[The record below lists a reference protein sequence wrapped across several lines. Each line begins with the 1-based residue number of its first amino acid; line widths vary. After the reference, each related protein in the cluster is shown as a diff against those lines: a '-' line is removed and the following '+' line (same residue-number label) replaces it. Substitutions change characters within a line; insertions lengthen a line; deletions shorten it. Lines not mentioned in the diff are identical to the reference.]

1 MKWQA
6 TGTPRTKQR
15 IYTIHSLLCF
25 IAILTSTS
33 ALSSTSN
40 TLLAHESGD
49 LVTTVLARVQGG
61 KADGDT
67 VQQKG
72 EFWIISE
79 GYMTGFVC
87 KTRFVV
93 YKMVSMP
100 LTTSICSLKS
110 KETTREEGRTNSTSL
125 KKDHYMSN
133 LGMNV
138 CTFSRKESLSRR
150 QKLVNFLKKK
160 IKTIRWWDHQGNEY
174 K

>member
-6 TGTPRTKQR
+6 TETPRTEQR

-40 TLLAHESGD
+40 TLPAHEPGD

-72 EFWIISE
+72 ELWIISE
-79 GYMTGFVC
+79 GYMTEFAC

-93 YKMVSMP
+93 YKMVPMP
-100 LTTSICSLKS
+100 LTTTICYLRS
-110 KETTREEGRTNSTSL
+110 KETTREEGRSNSTSL

-133 LGMNV
+133 LRMNI

-150 QKLVNFLKKK
+150 QKLMNFLKKK
-160 IKTIRWWDHQGNEY
+160 IKTIRWWDH
-174 K
+174 

>member
-1 MKWQA
+1 M
-6 TGTPRTKQR
+6 
-15 IYTIHSLLCF
+15 
-25 IAILTSTS
+25 
-33 ALSSTSN
+33 
-40 TLLAHESGD
+40 
-49 LVTTVLARVQGG
+49 LARVQGG
-61 KADGDT
+61 KADGET

-79 GYMTGFVC
+79 GYMPGFAC

-100 LTTSICSLKS
+100 LTTTS
-110 KETTREEGRTNSTSL
+110 EEGRTNSTSL

-160 IKTIRWWDHQGNEY
+160 KS
-174 K
+174 KP

>member
-6 TGTPRTKQR
+6 TGTPRTEQR

-40 TLLAHESGD
+40 TDCLWIRRPWHYCVGKSSGRQGWWWYSP
-49 LVTTVLARVQGG
+49 TERGVL
-61 KADGDT
+61 DN
-67 VQQKG
+67 
-72 EFWIISE
+72 FWRLYDRICLQNQACSIQ
-79 GYMTGFVC
+79 
-87 KTRFVV
+87 
-93 YKMVSMP
+93 MVSMP
-100 LTTSICSLKS
+100 LTTSICYLRS

-133 LGMNV
+133 LRMNV

-150 QKLVNFLKKK
+150 QKLMNFLKKK
-160 IKTIRWWDHQGNEY
+160 SKP
-174 K
+174 

>member
-79 GYMTGFVC
+79 GYMTGFAC

-93 YKMVSMP
+93 YKMVSVP

-110 KETTREEGRTNSTSL
+110 KETTREEGKTNSTSL
-125 KKDHYMSN
+125 KEDHYMSN

-138 CTFSRKESLSRR
+138 CTLSRKESLSRR